1 MMMAAHRISSLLSR
15 SLSLPT
21 ASSASA
27 SASALRRI
35 HRFTTAAVRL
45 EQPITPP
52 LQINYTKLFINGQ
65 YVDSASGN

>member
-15 SLSLPT
+15 SLSLPI
-21 ASSASA
+21 AS

>member
-21 ASSASA
+21 ASSA